1 MIDRRTTSSELL
13 QATCARFLS
22 SSSIARQLEFSKI
35 GTDSRKDLRGALFW
49 ALAGETHDGHE
60 FLKMAVDQGAAGLVV
75 HKIDPIV
82 EGLAEKVAVFLVPDT
97 LVALQDLARSHRKQL
112 QGPVI
117 GVTGSNGKTST
128 KEFLAAMM
136 SPYRKVHWSLGS
148 FNNHWGVPVSL
159 LSAPLD
165 SEVIILEMGMNHE
178 GELRDLCRIAFPDVV
193 ACTLVG
199 KTHMEHFGS
208 VDKIAAAKN
217 EIYLDSPAEATRIY
231 NLDNPWT
238 LAMAASA
245 LADYPQA
252 KSIFGF
258 SEKLSGG
265 GSGALPEVRVS
276 FRFTGQSGEGVKI
289 EGQIDGQAGT
299 AILPVLGAHHAI
311 NAMAAAAM
319 ALAVGLT
326 PLEIWQAL
334 PHCRSA
340 WGRMQLL
347 KAAAT
352 HALSP
357 QAATVLFDGYNA
369 SPDSYRVLLENG
381 PSVADS
387 LKAEKIFGVFAEM
400 KELGVAAAAEHAAL
414 GRQAAAMTGKAFE
427 KIWFYGPS
435 HAAFRE
441 AFLSAG
447 GSALALITSEDFD
460 LNIAQSV
467 VDELHESDL
476 VFVKGSRGMKTERF
490 VQLLIPGFSKS

>member
-1 MIDRRTTSSELL
+1 MIDRKTTSSELIL
-13 QATCARFLS
+13 ATCARRLGS
-22 SSSIARQLEFSKI
+22 KTSDQVLDFSKI
-35 GTDSRKDLRGALFW
+35 GTDSRKDLSGTLFW
-49 ALAGETHDGHE
+49 ALAGETHDGHD
-60 FLKMAVDQGAAGLVV
+60 FLKMAVEKGAAGLVV
-75 HKIDPIV
+75 HKTDPLV
-82 EGLAEKVAVFLVPDT
+82 ESLAEKVAVFLVPDT

-112 QGPVI
+112 KAPVLGI
-117 GVTGSNGKTST
+117 TGSNGKTST
-128 KEFLAAMM
+128 KEFLAAIL

-178 GELRDLCRIAFPDVV
+178 GEIRDLCRIAFPDIVV
-193 ACTLVG
+193 CTLVG

-217 EIYLDSPAEATRIY
+217 EIYIDSPAEAIRIY
-231 NLDNPWT
+231 NLDNQWT
-238 LAMAASA
+238 LAMAQTAFA
-245 LADYPQA
+245 EYPQA

-258 SEKLSGG
+258 SEK
-265 GSGALPEVRVS
+265 GSSDNTLPEVRVS
-276 FRFTGQSGEGVKI
+276 LRFAGQSAEGVKI

-319 ALAVGLT
+319 ALAVGLA
-326 PLEIWQAL
+326 PMEIWRAL
-334 PHCRSA
+334 PNCGSA

-347 KAAAT
+347 KA
-352 HALSP
+352 
-357 QAATVLFDGYNA
+357 AATVLFDGYNA
-369 SPDSYRVLLENG
+369 SPDSYRVLFESG
-381 PSVADS
+381 PSVAES

-400 KELGVAAAAEHAAL
+400 KELGAAAAAEHAAL
-414 GRQAAAMTGKAFE
+414 GRQAATLTGKAFE

-441 AFLSAG
+441 AFLLAG
-447 GSALALITSEDFD
+447 GAALTLFTSEDFD
-460 LNIAQSV
+460 SKIAQLIAS
-467 VDELHESDL
+467 ELREKDL

-490 VQLLIPGFSKS
+490 VQLLIPDFSKA